1 MDRYMPQMAPAPALR
16 STQPAAGQTT
26 PPSAFPVGMAY
37 VPMEKWQQTYDL
49 GLGLSRGTI
58 FPDLDLPFMMG
69 RCQ

>member
-16 STQPAAGQTT
+16 STQRAAGQTAS
-26 PPSAFPVGMAY
+26 PSAFPVGMAY
-37 VPMEKWQQTYDL
+37 VPMQKSQQTYDL

-58 FPDLDLPFMMG
+58 FPALDLPFMMG